1 MVKLLNRIF
10 LSFVVILLISTCK
23 ETTKFEI
30 DETPPNLSIPTPISG
45 KTVNGICVIV
55 VNTDDNVEIGTVEFY
70 INDILEKTQSESPF
84 FYDWNTTKVEDGDYI
99 IKVISY
105 DTSDN
110 FTESQPILLKVDN
123 TDSYPTP
130 ISILSVIIEG
140 DGLRITWNKKV
151 DYDIQYY
158 SIARSIT
165 SNRDNFDYLYLTMD
179 TDNDTTYFDSD
190 TNSYPFRS
198 YRIKSVD
205 VFDLETEGPIF
216 IYN

>member
-45 KTVNGICVIV
+45 KTVSEICVIV
-55 VNTDDNVEIGTVEFY
+55 VNTDDNVEIGRVEFY
-70 INDILEKTQSESPF
+70 INDIIEKTQSESPF

-105 DTSDN
+105 DTSEN

-130 ISILSVIIEG
+130 ISIISVIIEG
-140 DGLRITWNKKV
+140 DGLRITWNKTV
-151 DYDIQYY
+151 DSDIQYY
-158 SIARSIT
+158 SIGRSIT
-165 SNRDNFDYLYLTMD
+165 SNRDNFHFFYLTMG
-179 TDNDTTYFDSD
+179 TDNDTTVFDSD
-190 TNSYPFRS
+190 TNSYPFMS

-205 VFDLETEGPIF
+205 VFDLETLGPIF
-216 IYN
+216 IYR

>member
-1 MVKLLNRIF
+1 MKTNHVLLIF
-10 LSFVVILLISTCK
+10 LSVLFLFTCK
-23 ETTKFEI
+23 ETTKYEV
-30 DETPPNLSIPTPISG
+30 DESPPSLSIITPISNQ
-45 KTVNGICVIV
+45 TVSEICVIV
-55 VNTDDNVEIGTVEFY
+55 VNTDDNVEIGRVEFY

-140 DGLRITWNKKV
+140 DGLRITWHKKI
-151 DYDIQYY
+151 DQDIAYY
-158 SIARSIT
+158 LVERSIT
-165 SNRDNFDYLYLTMD
+165 SNRDNFDGLYGTSD
-179 TDNDTTYFDSD
+179 TDNDTTFFDSD

-198 YRIKSVD
+198 YRITAFD
-205 VFDLETEGPIF
+205 IFDLETVGPIF
-216 IYN
+216 IYK